1 DVRAQSLQL
10 PQTRTRQGRA
20 QHRLERR
27 GVRAVVPDPR
37 RRDQARSHAQGAG
50 GWDMT
55 GMVALYIFMLAAFTG
70 YEVISRVPVILH
82 TPLMSGSNFVHGI
95 VLVGAMVALGN
106 AQTPLEKIIGCV
118 GVLLAAG
125 NAVGGYV
132 VTERMLEMFKSSGAR
147 GAGKRA

>member
-1 DVRAQSLQL
+1 
-10 PQTRTRQGRA
+10 
-20 QHRLERR
+20 
-27 GVRAVVPDPR
+27 
-37 RRDQARSHAQGAG
+37 
-50 GWDMT
+50 MK
-55 GMVALYIFMLAAFTG
+55 GMIALYIFMLAAFVG

-106 AQTPLEKIIGCV
+106 ANSTLEQVIGFV

-132 VTERMLEMFKSSGAR
+132 VTERMLEMFKSSGS
-147 GAGKRA
+147 GGKKGTH